1 MAPTTIRKAIGTVKD
16 QTSISIAKVASNMA
30 PELEVAIVKATSHDD
45 EPPNQKY
52 IQEILSM
59 TSHSRGY
66 VNACVTLVS
75 RRLGK
80 TRDWIVALKTLMVIH
95 RLLDEG
101 DPLFQEEILHAT
113 RKGTRLLNMSDFRD
127 EAHSSSWDHS
137 AFIKTFAMYLDQRL
151 EFILSPQQQ
160 RGYEYSDQYNGE
172 YNRGE
177 SGYGMPRRTRSY
189 GDMNE
194 LGGKE
199 GREDKKTVTPLR
211 EMKPERIFGKMGHL
225 QRLLDR
231 FLSCR
236 PTGMAKNNRMIL
248 IALYPVVKES
258 FQLYAEICEVLAVLL
273 DKFFDMEYPDCVK
286 AFDAYASAAKQIDEL
301 VAFYNWCKDTGVARS
316 SEYPEVQRITGK
328 LLETLEEF
336 LRDRSK
342 RPKSPERREEAPP
355 VPQEEEPV
363 PDMNEIKAL
372 PPPENYTPP
381 PPEPEPKPQQ
391 PQFAEDL
398 VNLRDDT
405 VTADDQGNRFA
416 LALFAG
422 PSANNGNG
430 SWEAFPSNG
439 EPQMTSAWQTP
450 AAEPGKADW
459 ELALVETASNL
470 SQQKAALG
478 GGFDPLLL
486 NGMYD
491 QGMVRQHVGTAQ
503 LSGGS
508 ASSVALPGSG
518 KSATPV
524 LALPAPDGTVQAVN
538 QDPFA
543 ASLSVP
549 PPSYVQMADMEKKQ
563 NLLVQEQVTWQQYAR
578 EGMQGQASLVRIGGT
593 GHYNAGP
600 TPMMPYGM
608 PPVNGMGQPPAGAVK
623 TLMTIPARP
632 HSKWIR
638 NSKIEGARKLEM
650 EEQWRLYEAYNELHG
665 LAQELKTPF
674 DAPAVLVVGHQTDG
688 KSALVEGL
696 MGFQFNHVG
705 GGTKTRRPITLH
717 MKYDP
722 ECEVPTCHLVSDDD
736 PTFAQEKSLHEIQ
749 AYIES
754 ENMRL
759 EKESFRF
766 SAKEIIIRVEYKHCP
781 NLTIID
787 TPGLIAPAPG
797 RKNQALQSQAHAV
810 ESLVRAKMQHK
821 EFIILCLED
830 CSDWSNATTRRVV
843 MQIDPELSRTIV
855 VSTKLDTRIPQ
866 FARASDVEVF
876 LSPPAHTLDGFIL
889 GDSPFFTSVPS
900 GRVGSGHDSVYSSN
914 DDFKQAISLREVED
928 IASLEEKLGRPLSM
942 KERNRIGVSKL
953 RSFLEE
959 LLQKRYMDSVP
970 LIIPLLEKEYRTA
983 TRKLNEINKELSTL
997 DEVKLK
1003 EKGRKFHDLFITKL
1017 SLLLKGTVVAPPDKF
1032 GETLQDERSNGGAFV
1047 GTDGLQ
1053 FPLKL
1058 IPDYEMIEVVV
1069 DCKARELLRRC
1080 LVGRA
1085 LTFDSQPLNMLR
1097 VRLCD
1102 VKQWKSW
1109 GYMPLISLM
1118 PVQNKGLEK
1127 LGSNT
1132 GMRLYGGAQYHRAM
1146 AEFRFVVGGIKC
1158 PQITREEIVNACG
1171 VEDIHD
1177 GTNYSRT
1184 ACVIAVAKA
1193 RDTFEPFLHQAMSKQ
1208 KPASKEA
1215 CLLTGKLYPLDA
1227 FKLSAKLGC
1236 RLLYVLK
1243 RLLPISVYLLQKDGE
1258 YLSGHDVFLK
1268 RVDSAFSNFAE
1279 STERAC
1285 REKCME
1291 DLESTTRYV
1300 TWSLHNKNRAGLR
1313 QFLDSFGG
1321 TEQSVMGVNPISA
1334 SLESSM
1340 VSAANDKHDNR
1351 PRADVKL
1358 SHLASGIDSSSAVQT
1373 TETRLADLLDKTLW
1387 NRRLAPSSE
1396 RIVYGLVQQ
1405 IFHGIREY
1413 FLASAELK
1421 FNCFLLM
1428 PVVDKLP
1435 ALLLQDLE
1443 SAFVDDLDNVFDITN
1458 LRHSFS
1464 QQKLETEMGLKRI
1477 KRLKEKFR
1485 LINEQLTLHQLKVVS
1500 IE

>member
-1 MAPTTIRKAIGTVKD
+1 MRQNSEDTVNKNPLPRLQVD
-16 QTSISIAKVASNMA
+16 KEQQESGSQ
-30 PELEVAIVKATSHDD
+30 VKS
-45 EPPNQKY
+45 
-52 IQEILSM
+52 
-59 TSHSRGY
+59 
-66 VNACVTLVS
+66 LVS
-75 RRLGK
+75 
-80 TRDWIVALKTLMVIH
+80 
-95 RLLDEG
+95 
-101 DPLFQEEILHAT
+101 
-113 RKGTRLLNMSDFRD
+113 
-127 EAHSSSWDHS
+127 
-137 AFIKTFAMYLDQRL
+137 
-151 EFILSPQQQ
+151 
-160 RGYEYSDQYNGE
+160 
-172 YNRGE
+172 
-177 SGYGMPRRTRSY
+177 
-189 GDMNE
+189 
-194 LGGKE
+194 
-199 GREDKKTVTPLR
+199 
-211 EMKPERIFGKMGHL
+211 
-225 QRLLDR
+225 
-231 FLSCR
+231 
-236 PTGMAKNNRMIL
+236 
-248 IALYPVVKES
+248 
-258 FQLYAEICEVLAVLL
+258 
-273 DKFFDMEYPDCVK
+273 
-286 AFDAYASAAKQIDEL
+286 
-301 VAFYNWCKDTGVARS
+301 
-316 SEYPEVQRITGK
+316 
-328 LLETLEEF
+328 
-336 LRDRSK
+336 
-342 RPKSPERREEAPP
+342 
-355 VPQEEEPV
+355 
-363 PDMNEIKAL
+363 
-372 PPPENYTPP
+372 
-381 PPEPEPKPQQ
+381 
-391 PQFAEDL
+391 
-398 VNLRDDT
+398 
-405 VTADDQGNRFA
+405 
-416 LALFAG
+416 
-422 PSANNGNG
+422 
-430 SWEAFPSNG
+430 
-439 EPQMTSAWQTP
+439 
-450 AAEPGKADW
+450 
-459 ELALVETASNL
+459 
-470 SQQKAALG
+470 
-478 GGFDPLLL
+478 
-486 NGMYD
+486 
-491 QGMVRQHVGTAQ
+491 
-503 LSGGS
+503 
-508 ASSVALPGSG
+508 
-518 KSATPV
+518 
-524 LALPAPDGTVQAVN
+524 
-538 QDPFA
+538 
-543 ASLSVP
+543 
-549 PPSYVQMADMEKKQ
+549 
-563 NLLVQEQVTWQQYAR
+563 
-578 EGMQGQASLVRIGGT
+578 VRI
-593 GHYNAGP
+593 
-600 TPMMPYGM
+600 
-608 PPVNGMGQPPAGAVK
+608 
-623 TLMTIPARP
+623 
-632 HSKWIR
+632 
-638 NSKIEGARKLEM
+638 KLEM

-736 PTFAQEKSLHEIQ
+736 PSFAQEKSLHEIQ
-749 AYIES
+749 AYIEY

-759 EKESFRF
+759 EKESFQF
-766 SAKEIIIRVEYKHCP
+766 SAKEIIIRVAYKHCP

-914 DDFKQAISLREVED
+914 DEFKQAISLREVED
-928 IASLEEKLGRPLSM
+928 IASLEEKLCRPLSLQ
-942 KERNRIGVSKL
+942 ERNRIGVSKL

-1058 IPDYEMIEVVV
+1058 IPN
-1069 DCKARELLRRC
+1069 A
-1080 LVGRA
+1080 
-1085 LTFDSQPLNMLR
+1085 
-1097 VRLCD
+1097 
-1102 VKQWKSW
+1102 
-1109 GYMPLISLM
+1109 
-1118 PVQNKGLEK
+1118 
-1127 LGSNT
+1127 

-1146 AEFRFVVGGIKC
+1146 AEFRFVVGGNKC

-1193 RDTFEPFLHQAMSKQ
+1193 RDTFEPFLHQ
-1208 KPASKEA
+1208 
-1215 CLLTGKLYPLDA
+1215 
-1227 FKLSAKLGC
+1227 LGC

-1321 TEQSVMGVNPISA
+1321 TEQSAMGVNPISA

-1340 VSAANDKHDNR
+1340 VSAANEKHDNR

-1358 SHLASGIDSSSAVQT
+1358 SHLASGTDSSSAVQT

-1464 QQKLETEMGLKRI
+1464 QRKLETEMDLKRI

-1485 LINEQLTLHQLKVVS
+1485 LINEQLTLHQLKAVS